1 MKKNFDEIYKNVPPP
16 QKEQLKEFRSTHPYN
31 YCEVNGI
38 LWQYIS
44 CGKGEEPLLLL
55 PGGVRLAET
64 WFKLIT
70 ALENEYKIISPSYP
84 ALPTMAE
91 HTKGINTICASE
103 GVDKVHV
110 LGTSFGGWV
119 AQCFVRQYPD
129 TAKTVVLS
137 NTSGP
142 GAISTTLIR
151 IGGIM
156 TLLTPEWLLQKTFQR
171 NFANLFSIPDQER
184 EFWKAYL
191 KELSLKTTKND
202 VIMQQKCGS
211 DFNTHTFTKDD
222 LLDWPGNLLIIESD
236 NDPAF
241 SPQVREALK
250 ALYPQAQIHTFHN
263 AGHTPGYTN
272 PEEYISVVRKFLNE
286 SLTT

>member
-16 QKEQLKEFRSTHPYN
+16 QKEQLKEFRLTHPYN
-31 YCEVNGI
+31 HCEINGI

-55 PGGVRLAET
+55 PGGIRFAET

-91 HTKGINTICASE
+91 HTKGVHTICASE
-103 GVDKVHV
+103 GVDNVHV

-119 AQCFVRQYPD
+119 AQCFVRHYPD
-129 TAKTVVLS
+129 AAKTVVLS

-142 GAISTTLIR
+142 GGISTTLVR
-151 IGGIM
+151 IGGVVTRM
-156 TLLTPEWLLQKTFQR
+156 YPEWLLRIAFQR
-171 NFANLFSIPDQER
+171 RLESLLSIQDQER
-184 EFWKAYL
+184 KFWKAYL
-191 KELSLKTTKND
+191 KELSLRTTKND
-202 VIMQQKCGS
+202 IIMQQKCGF
-211 DFNTHTFTKDD
+211 DFNAYTFSKDD
-222 LLDWPGNLLIIESD
+222 LLDWPGNMLIMESD

-241 SPQVREALK
+241 SPSAREALK
-250 ALYPQAQIHTFHN
+250 ALYPQAQVHTFHN

-272 PEEYISVVRKFLNE
+272 PEEYTFVLRTFLDESV
-286 SLTT
+286 TT

>member
-1 MKKNFDEIYKNVPPP
+1 MKKNIDEIYKNVPPP
-16 QKEQLKEFRSTHPYN
+16 QKKQLKEFRSTHPYN
-31 YCEVNGI
+31 HCEVNSI
-38 LWQYIS
+38 PWQYIS
-44 CGKGEEPLLLL
+44 CGNGEEPLLLL
-55 PGGVRLAET
+55 PGGIRLAET

-70 ALENEYKIISPSYP
+70 ALENEYKIILPSYP

-91 HTKGINTICASE
+91 HTKGIYTICVSE

-110 LGTSFGGWV
+110 VGTSFGGWV

-129 TAKTVVLS
+129 AAKTVVLS

-142 GAISTTLIR
+142 GVISTALMR

-156 TLLTPEWLLQKTFQR
+156 TQLTPEWLLRKTFQR
-171 NFANLFSIPDQER
+171 NLENLLSIPDQER

-191 KELSLKTTKND
+191 KELSLRTTKND
-202 VIMQQKCGS
+202 VIMQQKCGG
-211 DFNTHTFTKDD
+211 DFNTYTFSKDD
-222 LLDWPGNLLIIESD
+222 LLAWPGTILIIESD
-236 NDPAF
+236 DDPAF
-241 SPQVREALK
+241 SPSAREALK
-250 ALYPQAQIHTFHN
+250 ALYPQAQVHTFHD

-272 PEEYISVVRKFLNE
+272 PEEYIFVVRKFLNE